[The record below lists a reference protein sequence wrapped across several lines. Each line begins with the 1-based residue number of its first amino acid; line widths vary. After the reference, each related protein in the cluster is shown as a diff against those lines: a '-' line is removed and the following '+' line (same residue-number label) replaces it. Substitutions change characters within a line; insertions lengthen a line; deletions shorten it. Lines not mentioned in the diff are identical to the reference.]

1 MNIYLGSKNY
11 KIIKELGFGSYGRV
25 YKVLDEKEKKYYA
38 LKKIEFKEFSEEE
51 LNLYE
56 NEAKLLSSIK
66 NEHIVKYYDSSKDN
80 EFFYILM
87 EYCEGLDLKQF
98 IKQYKSKNEKIDE
111 ESIYNI
117 VSDICLGIK
126 EIHQKNLIHRD
137 LKPEN
142 ILIDKYNVIKIG
154 DFGISKLLENNNKY
168 ANTSVG
174 TNNYMAPEL
183 IKGDKHNN
191 KVDIG
196 ALGCIIYELLTLNVC
211 FESKSLYGIIDKI
224 IKKPHGK
231 IDKNIYNHKWQNIID
246 LLLKKDYRKRPDI
259 NKVYNL
265 VIDLGKEL
273 HKNKKNYK
281 NNSTDLVPN
290 NVSKKRMRIINQEE
304 INELNI
310 ENQDIIDIRS
320 KNNIFNFFIHYI
332 VVIVGV
338 SFRFNFFILRSMNRL
353 LHKLSNLTVK
363 LSNFKQITSDHDL
376 KVIELFTKQVHL
388 ITLLCFNLDDLP
400 SYNMIH

>member
-11 KIIKELGFGSYGRV
+11 KIIKELGYGSYGRV
-25 YKVLDEKEKKYYA
+25 YQVLDEKENKYYA

-66 NEHIVKYYDSSKDN
+66 NEHIVKCYDSSKDN
-80 EFFYILM
+80 NFFYILM
-87 EYCEGLDLKQF
+87 EYCEGLDLKKF

-117 VSDICLGIK
+117 VCDICLGIK
-126 EIHQKNLIHRD
+126 EIHQNNLIHRD

-142 ILIDKYNVIKIG
+142 ILIDKYNIIKIG

-191 KVDIG
+191 KVDIW
-196 ALGCIIYELLTLNVC
+196 ALGCIIYELLTLNPC

-231 IDKNIYNHKWQNIID
+231 IDENIYNHKWQNIID
-246 LLLKKDYRKRPDI
+246 LLLKKDYKKRPDI
-259 NKVYNL
+259 NKAYNL
-265 VIDLGKEL
+265 IIDLGKEIS
-273 HKNKKNYK
+273 KNKQNFK
-281 NNSTDLVPN
+281 NNNEGLVNPKN
-290 NVSKKRMRIINQEE
+290 ISKERMRIIKEEDISELNLKNQE
-304 INELNI
+304 IIEL
-310 ENQDIIDIRS
+310 RS
-320 KNNIFNFFIHYI
+320 KNNTFNFFIHYI
-332 VVIVGV
+332 VVIIGDSGVGKT
-338 SFRFNFFILRSMNRL
+338 SLR
-353 LHKLSNLTVK
+353 HT
-363 LSNFKQITSDHDL
+363 
-376 KVIELFTKQVHL
+376 
-388 ITLLCFNLDDLP
+388 
-400 SYNMIH
+400 

>member
-25 YKVLDEKEKKYYA
+25 YKVLDEKENKYYA

-56 NEAKLLSSIK
+56 NEAKILASIK
-66 NEHIVKYYDSSKDN
+66 NEHIVKYYHSSRDN

-117 VSDICLGIK
+117 VSGICLGIK

-142 ILIDKYNVIKIG
+142 ILIDKYNGIKIG

-191 KVDIG
+191 KVDIW

-211 FESKSLYGIIDKI
+211 FESKSLYGIIDQI

-231 IDKNIYNHKWQNIID
+231 IDKNIYTHKWQNIID
-246 LLLKKDYRKRPDI
+246 LLLKKDYKKRPDI

-273 HKNKKNYK
+273 SKNKKNFK
-281 NNSTDLVPN
+281 NNTSGLVSN
-290 NVSKKRMRIINQEE
+290 NVFKERLRIINDEDLSK
-304 INELNI
+304 LNI
-310 ENQDIIDIRS
+310 QNQEIIKINS
-320 KNNIFNFFIHYI
+320 KNNIF
-332 VVIVGV
+332 
-338 SFRFNFFILRSMNRL
+338 
-353 LHKLSNLTVK
+353 
-363 LSNFKQITSDHDL
+363 
-376 KVIELFTKQVHL
+376 
-388 ITLLCFNLDDLP
+388 
-400 SYNMIH
+400 

>member
-80 EFFYILM
+80 EFFYILI

-111 ESIYNI
+111 EFIYNI

-142 ILIDKYNVIKIG
+142 ILIDKYNIIKIG
-154 DFGISKLLENNNKY
+154 DFGISKIFENNNKY

-338 SFRFNFFILRSMNRL
+338 SGVG
-353 LHKLSNLTVK
+353 K
-363 LSNFKQITSDHDL
+363 TSSRY
-376 KVIELFTKQVHL
+376 T
-388 ITLLCFNLDDLP
+388 
-400 SYNMIH
+400 